1 MKENAISHNPLFKN
15 AYLLIIAAWLFTI
28 SFIVSNYWAYNS
40 TPLKVQQ
47 GFEHYLSERE
57 FVFEE
62 LTTDTSKLSVLLNDN
77 SDKSSLQLG
86 DADFGIFLFKES
98 DTGTFHEIY
107 WNTFNMSL
115 SPSDINLPD
124 GYYPFNGTNGFFELL
139 KMSISKDGANYVI
152 ASLIPIKWKYFIENK
167 YISNSFAYSNSLR
180 GKYYIAS
187 GHNGFPIYNS
197 KGRSVFRL
205 AQYNQSNSS
214 EPNSLSITLILIGL
228 AFVLIFIN
236 SKINE
241 LASKRGFFYG
251 LGCLFFIVIII
262 RLLAYWFPIPFNFR
276 SYELF
281 SPLVYASSVIHASL
295 GDLLINVLLF
305 FWITFFIKYRQQEL
319 ISKKANYWIIKYKK
333 AVGVASLFLFAL
345 LTLYLLNIVCSLVVD
360 SKIPLNVTDFFHL
373 NIYTLVT
380 FFILTFIILSYYN
393 LSYFLM
399 LPAIHAGLDKWWRI
413 ILLVASGLLII
424 TLQIIPGFIFIKLA
438 SLLWLTIYCL
448 ILDFRKE
455 DLPKALVSSPYF
467 LFWLMFFAASIT
479 MIIRGIDSR
488 DLEQKKWFAQSLAEQ
503 SDNSRKSLLN
513 MAIGNFSDFFL
524 EDNFHRMQ
532 SANQNKFIKDSLM
545 ANNFSG
551 FLNNY
556 DYDIFTFD
564 SLEHPLFN
572 KDSTS
577 FNALNALISTMSK
590 HSNIPNLYVYE
601 PKGKQFEYILRK
613 KITARDDTHQNL
625 GYIFL
630 IIYPKRSSNNDLSN
644 GLLRE
649 GSFMSEEAP
658 PAYAYAIYQNRHLI
672 KNNDAYGF
680 SDSITNAQIPRGD
693 FNEVKNSKTDELWYN
708 AGNNMVIVVMQKSSD
723 FISGLTLFAY
733 IFSSFVAFIVLLKF
747 LGFLF
752 QSRFKWAIIRQSLK
766 FKIRLQIHAT
776 IIFISAFSFII
787 IGISTISFFIMRFNK
802 SNQERL
808 TENVQILVNEIQES
822 LARNLPFTL
831 KTPNDLDNFFSRN
844 EIDKTVID
852 LANMNK
858 QEVNLYNLQGSLKA
872 SSQPY
877 IFNKNIV
884 SNKMQPDAYYLLHYK
899 HRIKVLQ
906 NEKIGKFQFL
916 SMYVPIY
923 DSAQS
928 PIAYLNVPFLNSQSE
943 LEQEISSFLVTVI
956 NLNALIFLLA
966 GAIAALLTLRIT
978 QSFSVIKDKMRK
990 INVGMENE
998 EISWNRKDEI
1008 GDLVK
1013 EYNIMVR
1020 KLNDN
1025 IKALAQSE
1033 REGAWKE
1040 MAQQVAH
1047 EIKNPLTPMKLSLQF
1062 LKRAADN
1069 NADNINE
1076 LAKKVPNMLIEQIN
1090 QLAKIAN
1097 DFSHFAK
1104 IQSIKPER
1112 FNVSEILEPLI
1123 MLNQA
1128 QENVKIN
1135 YTKPVTPNIIFA
1147 DKTQINRLF
1156 TNLIKNGIEASA
1168 KKDKIEISIFEE
1180 RIENQVLIAV
1190 QDNGEGISKEES
1202 GKLFEPNFTTKSSGT
1217 GLGLAI
1223 CKGIVENA
1231 KGQIW
1236 FESIKDK
1243 GATFYVSLPLLD
1255 EEEEEE
1261 INTI

>member
-1 MKENAISHNPLFKN
+1 MKDNLISQKPLFKN

-47 GFEHYLSERE
+47 GFEHYLSQRE
-57 FVFEE
+57 FAFED
-62 LTTDTSKLSVLLNDN
+62 LTTDTSKLSILLNDK
-77 SDKSSLQLG
+77 SDKSTLQLG
-86 DADFGIFLFKES
+86 DADFGIFVFKEADS
-98 DTGTFHEIY
+98 GKIHEIY
-107 WNTFNMSL
+107 WNTFNMNL
-115 SPSDINLPD
+115 SPSDIDRPD
-124 GYYPFNGTNGFFELL
+124 GYYPFNGSNGFFELL
-139 KMSISKDGANYVI
+139 KKSISKDGSNYVI

-167 YISNSFAYSNSLR
+167 YISNSFAYSNSIR
-180 GKYYIAS
+180 NKYYIAS
-187 GHNGFPIYNS
+187 GLSGFPIYNS
-197 KGRSVFRL
+197 KGVTVFRL
-205 AQYNQSNSS
+205 AQFNQSNTSA
-214 EPNSLSITLILIGL
+214 PNSLSVTLMLIGL
-228 AFVLIFIN
+228 VFILIFIN
-236 SKINE
+236 SRINE
-241 LASKRGFFYG
+241 VATNRGFYYG
-251 LGCLFFIVIII
+251 LGWLLFTVISI
-262 RLLAYWFPIPFNFR
+262 RLITYWLPIPFNFR

-281 SPLVYASSVIHASL
+281 SPLVYASSVLHSSL

-305 FWITFFIKYRQQEL
+305 FWITFFIKYRHQEL
-319 ISKKANYWIIKYKK
+319 ILKAKNYWFDKYKK
-333 AVGVASLFLFAL
+333 AFGAASLFLFAMF
-345 LTLYLLNIVCSLVVD
+345 TINMVNIVCSLVID
-360 SKIPLNVTDFFHL
+360 SKIPLNVTDFFNL

-399 LPAIHAGLDKWWRI
+399 LPATQAGIEKLWRI
-413 ILLVASGLLII
+413 TILMISGLLII
-424 TLQIIPGFIFIKLA
+424 TLQVSPSFISIKLVA
-438 SLLWLTIYCL
+438 LLWLILYCF

-479 MIIRGIDSR
+479 FIIRTIDNR
-488 DLEQKKWFAQSLAEQ
+488 DMEQKKLFAQSLAEQ
-503 SDNSRKSLLN
+503 SDNAGKNLLN

-532 SANQNKFIKDSLM
+532 SPNENRFIKDSLM

-556 DYDIFTFD
+556 QYEIYTFD
-564 SLEHPLFN
+564 SAQHPLYN

-577 FNALNALISTMSK
+577 FNTLNVLIGTMSQ
-590 HSNIPNLYVYE
+590 HGDIPNLYVYE
-601 PKGKQFEYILRK
+601 AQGKQFEYVLRK
-613 KITARDDTHQNL
+613 KITKRDSPYQTL
-625 GYIFL
+625 GYIFMV
-630 IIYPKRSSNNDLSN
+630 ISPKGGSNNDLSN
-644 GLLRE
+644 GLLQE
-649 GSFMSEEAP
+649 SSFMSEETP
-658 PAYAYAIYQNRHLI
+658 PAYSFAIYQNRHLI
-672 KNNDAYGF
+672 KNNDAYVF
-680 SDSITNAQIPRGD
+680 SDSIALSQVPKD
-693 FNEVKNSKTDELWYN
+693 EFKEVKNNRTNELWYN
-708 AGNNMVIVVMQKSSD
+708 AGNNMVIVVMQKSNN

-733 IFSSFVAFIVLLKF
+733 IFSSFVAFIVILKI

-752 QSRFKWAIIRQSLK
+752 QSRFKWAIIKKSFK
-766 FKIRLQIHAT
+766 FKIRIQIHAT

-822 LARNLPFTL
+822 LDKSLPFTL
-831 KTPNDLDNFFSRN
+831 KTPNDLDNFFSKN
-844 EIDKTVID
+844 EIDKIVIG
-852 LANMNK
+852 LANMNE
-858 QEVNLYNLQGSLKA
+858 QEVNLYNLQGLLKA

-884 SNKMQPDAYYLLHYK
+884 SNKMQPNAYYLLHYK
-899 HRIKVLQ
+899 HHIKVLQ
-906 NEKIGKFQFL
+906 NEKIGKFQYL
-916 SMYVPIY
+916 SIYVPIY
-923 DSAQS
+923 DVKKE
-928 PIAYLNVPFLNSQSE
+928 PIAYLNVPFLNSQNE

-978 QSFSVIKDKMRK
+978 RSFSVIKDKMRK

-1020 KLNDN
+1020 KLNDS

-1069 NADNINE
+1069 NADNIVE
-1076 LAKKVPNMLIEQIN
+1076 LARKVPNMLIEQIN
-1090 QLAKIAN
+1090 QLANIAS

-1104 IQSIKPER
+1104 IQSIKPQY
-1112 FNVSEILEPLI
+1112 FNISEILEPLI
-1123 MLNQA
+1123 LLHQA
-1128 QENVKIN
+1128 QENVKIT
-1135 YTKPVTPNIIFA
+1135 YTKSDIPNIIHA

-1168 KKDKIEISIFEE
+1168 KNEKIEISITEE
-1180 RIENQVLIAV
+1180 RIENQVLITV
-1190 QDNGEGISKEES
+1190 QDNGEGISKEEA

-1223 CKGIVENA
+1223 CKGIVEIA

-1236 FESIKDK
+1236 FESTKDS
-1243 GATFYVSLPLLD
+1243 GAAFYVSLPLVEVQEND
-1255 EEEEEE
+1255 
-1261 INTI
+1261 II